1 MVEVITP
8 LQMALLQLVGKHP
21 GIRRERILETKGS
34 SAADLAYLEQH
45 DMIREREIGCF
56 RISHF
61 GEMVLRRGL

>member
-8 LQMALLQLVGKHP
+8 LQMALLQLVAKNP
-21 GIRRERILETKGS
+21 GIRRERLLATKGAT
-34 SAADLAYLEQH
+34 AADLAYLEQH
-45 DMIREREIGCF
+45 DMIREREIDCF